1 MTDNESPT
9 IRPAMPLV
17 TLGTLLITK
26 SAHELLT
33 PEEIASAIA
42 KHLVGDWGD
51 LPPCDWEANNEALLE
66 GNRLL
71 SAYGQDDRR
80 FWIITEADR
89 SVTTILLPND
99 Y

>member
-1 MTDNESPT
+1 MTDNETLT

-17 TLGTLLITK
+17 RLGTLLITK
-26 SAHELLT
+26 AAHDLLT

-66 GNRLL
+66 GYRLL
-71 SAYGQDDRR
+71 SAYG
-80 FWIITEADR
+80 
-89 SVTTILLPND
+89 
-99 Y
+99 